1 MDISRQLSVDL
12 DRPRNATHTP
22 SRQTRQT
29 STSIAMSASVCL
41 SDRERISRT
50 TLAYTSLLLTR
61 KARRFIVMSTSVC
74 VSVCLSVCPQAY
86 LRNYTSN
93 LHCHITGPSDE
104 RVDATP
110 NATSPNSTAELNRCS
125 VLPKP
130 IPIPRFRGIR
140 LGGPPSANCWYAGL

>member
-1 MDISRQLSVDL
+1 MTDRVTLLTRLL
-12 DRPRNATHTP
+12 DRPVRRA
-22 SRQTRQT
+22 RVLR
-29 STSIAMSASVCL
+29 SARLSVCL
-41 SDRERISRT
+41 SDPEHISRT

-61 KARRFIVMSTSVC
+61 KARRFIVMSTSIC

-140 LGGPPSANCWYAGL
+140 LVGPPSANCWYAGL